1 MWLACMQVRGEA
13 RRGAQNPEV
22 RPAAVEV
29 VLKFLVVKLG
39 DSLLLVIARRKLH
52 NTLHTV
58 PCCVWTKR
66 LAFYIFFSFKSGG
79 FHPPRL
85 FVLFFDTMI
94 VSIFLQATTALQ
106 SCCIY
111 QRRVLVRAHLSA
123 TRACRSHASR
133 LSQIPYVSVSRTTFY
148 HRREHILS

>member
-66 LAFYIFFSFKSGG
+66 LAFYIFFSFKSGV

-85 FVLFFDTMI
+85 FVLC
-94 VSIFLQATTALQ
+94 FL
-106 SCCIY
+106 
-111 QRRVLVRAHLSA
+111 
-123 TRACRSHASR
+123 TR
-133 LSQIPYVSVSRTTFY
+133 
-148 HRREHILS
+148 